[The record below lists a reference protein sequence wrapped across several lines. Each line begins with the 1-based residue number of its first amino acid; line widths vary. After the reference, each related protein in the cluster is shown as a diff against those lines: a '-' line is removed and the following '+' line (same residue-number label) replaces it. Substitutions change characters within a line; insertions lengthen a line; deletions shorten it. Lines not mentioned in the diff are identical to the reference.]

1 MKPESSPWYLYI
13 VRCADDTLY
22 AGVTTNL
29 ARRIREH
36 NKGAR
41 GAKYTRSRRPV
52 KLVYCESFPARSP
65 AQIAESAFKKL
76 TRAEKER
83 VLNEER

>member
-1 MKPESSPWYLYI
+1 MKSEALPWYLYV

-29 ARRIREH
+29 VRRLGEH